1 MSDGD
6 LWRDR
11 NKVFVAGLPPHVD
24 DNALYEKFKMFG
36 EMHQSKVVYD
46 QKTGRSKGFGFVTF
60 CEYVHAL
67 EAVDNLN
74 QSKWENRVLNVR
86 FLQPKNGTAIGSAGG
101 GPPMTSNK
109 PTKVIGP
116 RPEGCT
122 TIYVGNLAY
131 DITEDVLR
139 KVFEKCGTVK
149 AIRFAEHIQT
159 KEFRGFGYV
168 QFYEEAPCEAA
179 VKLDGMIVMGR
190 PMNIDYGSRDEASAK
205 AREDLTKKLK
215 KGICNK
221 FQTGECDRGDDCKFA
236 HVLKDQDAEL
246 LIQPAD
252 RPVGAASYTAAAA
265 APAPLNN
272 ANSDAPVCINFQ
284 KGKCKRGDACKFQHL
299 GAVAVAAAA
308 AQASVPVVS
317 PTSVRAPRQEDV
329 YAKTPS
335 HNEEEEE
342 EEATS
347 ADADAPVCQ
356 NFQKGKCK
364 RGSACRFR
372 HVAAAKESA
381 ASYKR
386 SSANQWTVPARVER
400 PAAIVA
406 DVAVCQNFRRGR
418 CNRGASCRFAHTG
431 HEQAAAADVV
441 EEVSFYQKRFQSIC
455 YNWQKSASCARGDNC
470 PFQHEGGPEPA
481 GNVAHGGEAE
491 EEEAPEQQED
501 DADASSVAKKKK
513 KEKKKEKKIKKRKA
527 SESGGEDDEKV
538 KKDKKKRKKKDR
550 SED

>member
-86 FLQPKNGTAIGSAGG
+86 FLQPKNGAAAGGSGG
-101 GPPMTSNK
+101 GPPMISNK
-109 PTKVIGP
+109 PPKVIGP

-179 VKLDGMIVMGR
+179 VKFDGMIVMGR
-190 PMNIDYGSRDEASAK
+190 PMNIDYGSRDEVSAK

-252 RPVGAASYTAAAA
+252 RPVGAASYAEAAA

-299 GAVAVAAAA
+299 GAEAVAVAAAA
-308 AQASVPVVS
+308 HTSAPVVA
-317 PTSVRAPRQEDV
+317 PTPVRAPRQEDA
-329 YAKTPS
+329 YDETPS
-335 HNEEEEE
+335 HNEEPE
-342 EEATS
+342 EEATN

-372 HVAAAKESA
+372 HVAATKEST
-381 ASYKR
+381 ASYKQ
-386 SSANQWTVPARVER
+386 SSANQWAAPARVER

-431 HEQAAAADVV
+431 DVQQAAAAAVV

-481 GNVAHGGEAE
+481 ARAAHGGDHK
-491 EEEAPEQQED
+491 EEEAPEEEED
-501 DADASSVAKKKK
+501 VSVAKKDKK
-513 KEKKKEKKIKKRKA
+513 KEKKSKKRKA
-527 SESGGEDDEKV
+527 SECESEDEEKV
-538 KKDKKKRKKKDR
+538 KKEKKDKKKKKKKDR